1 MRERHGPI
9 GCSDEQADLL
19 ESATRFCEDKSP
31 IATVRRLL
39 EDETG
44 YDPEVFA
51 EMADLGWLGVAIP
64 EAYGGVGLDLAEVV
78 PLVEQMGRRLMSG
91 PFVPTTLA
99 GQLLVA
105 AGTEQ
110 QKQSLLPA
118 LVGGAP
124 ATLALAE
131 PEGNFDLTQVMCR
144 AEREGESLRLSG
156 TKCLVLDA
164 PVAHWL
170 IASVSLNGSPALVLL
185 DAEQIAQAD
194 PTREKV
200 IDETRRSFRL
210 SLDGVEVPASSLLET
225 AATLDALRGI
235 ELAGGLLSAADM
247 CGAGASCVEYT
258 VSYLTTRKQFG
269 RLIGSY
275 QGLKHP
281 TVEAHVRIEQA
292 RSHVYAAAHTF
303 GKGEQGEIAVRM
315 AKAQTGPAL
324 AFAADRSI
332 QFHGGFGFTYECD
345 AQLYRRRALWGES
358 QFGDAV
364 HQRRLLADRMLS
376 GNLFAEEVGGGRF
389 L

>member
-31 IATVRRLL
+31 ISTVRRLL
-39 EDETG
+39 EDEAG

-51 EMADLGWLGVAIP
+51 EMAELGWLGVAIP

-91 PFVPTTLA
+91 PFVSTTLA
-99 GQLLVA
+99 GQLLMA
-105 AGTEQ
+105 AGTDA

-118 LVGGAP
+118 LVRGAP

-131 PEGNFDLTQVMCR
+131 PEGDFDLAQIGCR
-144 AEREGESLRLSG
+144 AERDGESLKLAG

-164 PVAHWL
+164 PGAHWL
-170 IASVSLNGSPALVLL
+170 IASVMLDSAPALVLL
-185 DAEQIAQAD
+185 DADQIAQAN
-194 PTREKV
+194 PVREKV

-210 SLDGVEVPASSLLET
+210 CLDGVRVSESSLLDRAST
-225 AATLDALRGI
+225 SNALREI
-235 ELAGGLLSAADM
+235 ELAGSLLSAADM
-247 CGAGASCVEYT
+247 CGAGDSCVAYT
-258 VSYLTTRKQFG
+258 VSYLNTRKQFG

-275 QGLKHP
+275 QALKHP
-281 TVEAHVRIEQA
+281 TVDAHVRMEQS

-303 GKGEQGEIAVRM
+303 GAGVEGEVAVRM

-358 QFGDAV
+358 QYGDAV
-364 HQRRLLADRMLS
+364 HQRRLLADLI
-376 GNLFAEEVGGGRF
+376 L
-389 L
+389 